1 MAIENFISGET
12 AGVVGV
18 GGLGLLFLRKLVKGW
33 FEDKK
38 EVVLT
43 DAETQLYKTL
53 VAENQ
58 RMAQTIE
65 HMSKQIEVLIKDNNT
80 LKDEVAE
87 VSRKL
92 EASNDWEKTA
102 KELQEELRQRDL
114 VIAKMAVNTNKE

>member
-1 MAIENFISGET
+1 MALENFISGET
-12 AGVVGV
+12 AGAVGV